1 MHHTYVIRRKFQ
13 RKYHGTFK
21 FYYSCTF
28 WFQAVKGICHER
40 ISGPYVNIQCR
51 IAQQKLIGIIEPKNL
66 YLIFQNL
73 INYLTANNLLGDRYE
88 AQTIYS
94 QTQFLNNF
102 FIFLLIFSTISFA
115 WNGNI
120 YHHLYI
126 THFISNI
133 HMKYILTFFPFL
145 YLPHPTWS
153 LHFGMWVFNLFSNF
167 TKTKSVVTFVMLQK
181 KG

>member
-1 MHHTYVIRRKFQ
+1 MYILISSCKRDLSWTYIWPLCEYTVQNSSTK
-13 RKYHGTFK
+13 
-21 FYYSCTF
+21 
-28 WFQAVKGICHER
+28 
-40 ISGPYVNIQCR
+40 VNWNHWT
-51 IAQQKLIGIIEPKNL
+51 QKPIFNL
-66 YLIFQNL
+66 SKSYKLFNG
-73 INYLTANNLLGDRYE
+73 LLGDRYE